1 MKSWRAFLA
10 SLVSLNGLALA
21 GTGGPDECD
30 AKQFIVTTRRMDD
43 EVKVDV
49 IKDKAIFVVKSPF
62 GISHAAVERRSDT
75 WPETLIFRLHLKG
88 LSLLQATQG
97 NTRVDAAVGIQDGK
111 IKVRIWKDGDENARL
126 DEKSP
131 LWIEIRLV
139 GANGKPAQEIPLKD
153 GYFEARLPKAFFKD
167 NPQTISVRWIDF
179 YR

>member
-1 MKSWRAFLA
+1 
-10 SLVSLNGLALA
+10 
-21 GTGGPDECD
+21 
-30 AKQFIVTTRRMDD
+30 
-43 EVKVDV
+43 
-49 IKDKAIFVVKSPF
+49 
-62 GISHAAVERRSDT
+62 VERRSDT

-153 GYFEARLPKAFFKD
+153 GYFEARVPKAFFKD